1 MILFTKITLWYLL
14 QHCADCMMFLVSIRH
29 PKHKRIHFDE
39 IIFFKYADS
48 TDDDYEEYLH
58 SE

>member
-1 MILFTKITLWYLL
+1 
-14 QHCADCMMFLVSIRH
+14 MMFLVIIRH

-39 IIFFKYADS
+39 MNFYLKYADS
-48 TDDDYEEYLH
+48 TDDYYEEYLH